1 MLTPGQWILVEA
13 RQRTHDTGDLWLGK
27 TMPNSNWGRGGPCVW
42 PAEKEMAKGQKGKQ
56 LHKIMFNRKDY
67 MIAVQWYENVPDDE
81 EERLYVRESPDIF
94 VMNSSE
100 LRLAAFE
107 MEQVSGARPL
117 NMRARRGAQAD
128 ELEGILETQKW
139 RIPVEVKQRAC
150 AACRG
155 VMREAAP

>member
-1 MLTPGQWILVEA
+1 
-13 RQRTHDTGDLWLGK
+13 
-27 TMPNSNWGRGGPCVW
+27 
-42 PAEKEMAKGQKGKQ
+42 MAKGQKGKQ
-56 LHKIMFNRKDY
+56 MHKIMFNRKDY

-139 RIPVEVKQRAC
+139 RIPVEVKQRAY